1 MGHLK
6 LIREHL
12 RDLDDGRCPF
22 CSLTAVEMD
31 HEKLAMGRQ
40 LGRFMETAGVAPGV
54 APAVAA
60 VATTGGSP
68 PSSSLTREALI
79 QRVDDE
85 SLGGYGG

>member
-1 MGHLK
+1 MVGFHFAHLPQWK
-6 LIREHL
+6 WTTRSWLW
-12 RDLDDGRCPF
+12 GG
-22 CSLTAVEMD
+22 SSV
-31 HEKLAMGRQ
+31 GSWRQ
-40 LGRFMETAGVAPGV
+40 GAAPGV
-54 APAVAA
+54 APVVAA